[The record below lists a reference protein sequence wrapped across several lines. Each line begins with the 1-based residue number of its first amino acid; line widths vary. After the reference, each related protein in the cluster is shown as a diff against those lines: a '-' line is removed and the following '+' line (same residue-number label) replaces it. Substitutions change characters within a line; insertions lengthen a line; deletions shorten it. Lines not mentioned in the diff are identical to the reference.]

1 MFSQYTNSS
10 SPSPPPKCVLTY
22 MFVFLKEHF
31 TQSIIKPLFLGVPF
45 VNFFSHFHS
54 ISLSLKDLLREK
66 QSIKPREPFIIPA
79 LKQGENML
87 LSQQKKKKRDH
98 LYISRLPTSIMTK
111 EIQRKMMYVLQDH
124 PNKTAMTCINQIK
137 QKLSNSF
144 IISE

>member
-1 MFSQYTNSS
+1 MFSQYTNGS
-10 SPSPPPKCVLTY
+10 SPSPPPKCVVTY

-45 VNFFSHFHS
+45 VNFFSDFHW

-87 LSQQKKKKRDH
+87 LSQQK
-98 LYISRLPTSIMTK
+98 
-111 EIQRKMMYVLQDH
+111 
-124 PNKTAMTCINQIK
+124 
-137 QKLSNSF
+137 
-144 IISE
+144 